1 MEILTKKKKD
11 SPEEDISEGFEEEA
25 AGIESLKT
33 PWSCLDVFRSR
44 PVIQSPGT
52 PALDLD
58 TLSSDEEDIKLGL
71 SCAKLSTTYA
81 SYPLA

>member
-33 PWSCLDVFRSR
+33 LDVFRSR

>member
-52 PALDLD
+52 PTVDLD
-58 TLSSDEEDIKLGL
+58 TLSTCNEEDNMIKQIL
-71 SCAKLSTTYA
+71 
-81 SYPLA
+81 

>member
-33 PWSCLDVFRSR
+33 PWSCLDVFRS
-44 PVIQSPGT
+44 VM
-52 PALDLD
+52 ALGFELW
-58 TLSSDEEDIKLGL
+58 ILGVMIWFW
-71 SCAKLSTTYA
+71 SWFCGVFGGGGGFEG
-81 SYPLA
+81 